1 MKKRFSIASG
11 MTLAC
16 YFVFLFFSPL
26 YDSSDSMMAA
36 IVTDGLFG
44 ENTLSQFQH
53 PLLCILIGLL
63 SRIFPSA
70 DVFSVTVHII
80 VGAGFFCV
88 VYFALQV
95 ISDIPIRSW
104 NLENYALVLIL
115 LLSVFFLSAGVNIW
129 NCNYTITAGALVFI
143 GFFLLSLP
151 GKRTGA
157 CLAGT
162 VLAACGFMLR
172 RESGMLFLPFV
183 GLELL
188 ISFIEAADR
197 KDNILRRYLPCLLVI
212 ALLLCS
218 REVLYSI
225 EPYKTASR
233 YNTARTAIMDFP
245 MKSAD
250 EVADTVDPIDYAAA
264 LDWTFADTDVM
275 DVEMLEQIATAG
287 GKNKYS
293 LDDAG
298 FQSVLREMRHTLFHT
313 NLYMLLLVIM
323 TALLLLRN
331 LLCCSALRKLA
342 SLLAVGGAILILIYF
357 TFRGRAPMRVWEP
370 VLFAAD
376 YVLIQAACS
385 KEYGAK
391 NPRREGVNA
400 VSLILLAA
408 VLWFSAGQ
416 VMAHAKKNEAVQT
429 ALTARVNIDDS
440 EYEASFDSLYIW
452 PNWHGTIPRF
462 FEEKGTLPS
471 QQVIDHNI
479 ALGDW
484 TYGQPYY
491 MEYLERIGAENPFL
505 LLLAG
510 KAYIMGNGAER
521 FLQLHY
527 GEDIRLIATE
537 TVIDGRTAYRIE
549 RNSADD

>member
-1 MKKRFSIASG
+1 

-16 YFVFLFFSPL
+16 YFVFVLFSPL
-26 YDSSDSMMAA
+26 YESSDSMMAA

-53 PLLCILIGLL
+53 PLLCFVIGFL

-70 DVFSVTVHII
+70 DIFSVTVHIM
-80 VGAGFFCV
+80 VGAGIFCV
-88 VYFALQV
+88 VYFGLRE
-95 ISDIPIRSW
+95 ITYKSLTSW
-104 NLENYALVLIL
+104 NLETYALVLIL
-115 LLSVFFLSAGVNIW
+115 LLSVFFLSAGVKIW
-129 NCNYTITAGALVFI
+129 NCNYTITAGALAFI

-151 GKRTGA
+151 GKHTVA
-157 CLAGT
+157 WLAGI
-162 VLAACGFMLR
+162 VLTACGFMLR

-188 ISFIEAADR
+188 ISIIEATDI
-197 KDNILRRYLPCLLVI
+197 KENILHRYLPCLLVI
-212 ALLLCS
+212 ALLLGS
-218 REVLYSI
+218 RGVLYSI

-250 EVADTVDPIDYAAA
+250 AVADNVNPIDYDAA

-385 KEYGAK
+385 KKASKK
-391 NPRREGVNA
+391 NPSREITNTVL
-400 VSLILLAA
+400 LILLA
-408 VLWFSAGQ
+408 VILWFSAGQ
-416 VMAHAKKNEAVQT
+416 VMAHAKKNETVHT
-429 ALTARVNIDDS
+429 ALTARVNIDDK
-440 EYEASFDSLYIW
+440 EYEASFDSLFIW

-484 TYGQPYY
+484 TYGQPYFT
-491 MEYLERIGAENPFL
+491 EFLKRIGAENPFQL
-505 LLLAG
+505 LLEG
-510 KAYIMGNGAER
+510 KAYIMGNGAEKY
-521 FLQLHY
+521 LQLHY
-527 GEDIRLIATE
+527 GEDIRLVATE
-537 TVIDGRTAYRIE
+537 IVIDGRTAYRVE
-549 RNSADD
+549 RSSTDD